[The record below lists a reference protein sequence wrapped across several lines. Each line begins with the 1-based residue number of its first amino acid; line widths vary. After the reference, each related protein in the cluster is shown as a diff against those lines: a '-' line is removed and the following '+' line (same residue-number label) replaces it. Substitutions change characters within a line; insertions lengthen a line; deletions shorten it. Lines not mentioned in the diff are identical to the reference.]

1 MGLKWF
7 KHVGLELWSSCRP
20 LAVIVQRARPAPQRC
35 HPHAMHC
42 HPPETKGILKRQRIE
57 MDRDQSWISLSVQVA
72 SKSGS
77 TVRMFF
83 AKTAPDWADQGASCL
98 CRSTSPDI
106 SSSRPQ
112 IPEVKMHPIA
122 AAFQSWACQVFSIY
136 EVFSCPPFCPNLLKD
151 NLYTDTVYKLQTKCC
166 FSRTAPKSFGAT
178 GLAHKRCRDVWRCEK
193 IWEVFRVLFSQC
205 FFICQLRSSG
215 LFTSLQN

>member
-1 MGLKWF
+1 
-7 KHVGLELWSSCRP
+7 
-20 LAVIVQRARPAPQRC
+20 
-35 HPHAMHC
+35 
-42 HPPETKGILKRQRIE
+42 

-98 CRSTSPDI
+98 RRSTSPDI

-136 EVFSCPPFCPNLLKD
+136 EVFSCPTFLPKFIERQFVYGYCIQIANKMLLLKD
-151 NLYTDTVYKLQTKCC
+151 C
-166 FSRTAPKSFGAT
+166 PKELWGDRPGSQSNAEMCG
-178 GLAHKRCRDVWRCEK
+178 DVRK
-193 IWEVFRVLFSQC
+193 IGEVFRVLFSQC

>member
-1 MGLKWF
+1 MGLKCF

-136 EVFSCPPFCPNLLKD
+136 EVFSCPTFLPKFIERQLVYGYCLQIANKMLFLKD
-151 NLYTDTVYKLQTKCC
+151 C
-166 FSRTAPKSFGAT
+166 PKELWGDRPGSQAMQ
-178 GLAHKRCRDVWRCEK
+178 RCVEM
-193 IWEVFRVLFSQC
+193 WENM
-205 FFICQLRSSG
+205 RSV
-215 LFTSLQN
+215 